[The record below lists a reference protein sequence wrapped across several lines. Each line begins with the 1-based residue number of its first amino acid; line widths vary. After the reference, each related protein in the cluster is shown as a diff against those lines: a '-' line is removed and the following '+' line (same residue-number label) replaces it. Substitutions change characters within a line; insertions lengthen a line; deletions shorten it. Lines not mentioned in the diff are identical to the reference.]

1 MPEMTPAERVALDTL
16 RKSALAQ
23 MSDADFANLEAE
35 VALKGIRNLDG
46 WFASEVRKAVEQVLK
61 HPGHA
66 NQAVHGGGKGKG
78 GASGSSA
85 DSAPAGGAGSAG
97 DQGVAQ
103 AEKILANAKDGA
115 MYTGAS
121 DIKREREMMGKT
133 NRNEAIGRAHKHDTD
148 YQTAIA
154 DSNAYAKR
162 ASEIRAARTRDP
174 KAEKVAEKYDTD
186 SRRFQTEAAISM
198 SLASAWSSVAM
209 ELGASESDL
218 ARVQKELEPV
228 VKHPGHPDQSVHG
241 GARRKGGA
249 SASASAPASSGGG
262 RNPSKEDEAADKV
275 GMGANYAAENMGAH
289 ANELQ
294 QKIYG
299 SGGASRKMTPIDE
312 VELMGIQDSLS
323 SAAESLTMISTG
335 KRDGQREQIMN
346 VRRQLTET
354 KSDARRALSP
364 AVRGVTLSAIDN
376 HIAEVDDL
384 LSVHREAWTGVGGVF
399 EKAVEPVVKHPG
411 QHDQSVHGGGKGG
424 GTSPS
429 ATPAPASSG
438 GSSAPSF
445 KVGDKVEFTDK
456 YGGGKTTLVRGRVVG
471 ITPKGKL
478 KIKPKNPRQHGT
490 LRTIDPKRVSEGH
503 SAPDPSR
510 SRAGRLGAK
519 TRSDNERPPTYTS
532 ML

>member
-66 NQAVHGGGKGKG
+66 NQQAHAGGKGKG
-78 GASGSSA
+78 GGGA
-85 DSAPAGGAGSAG
+85 SAPETAPVSSTTQSKLDRAEATARKAGQKEGASSVHEVNAQGIKEQRKQMEQSDVKMSVNQAHRNDQLFQSMQESAG
-97 DQGVAQ
+97 QYDQ
-103 AEKILANAKDGA
+103 L
-115 MYTGAS
+115 AS
-121 DIKREREMMGKT
+121 DYRMKG
-133 NRNEAIGRAHKHDTD
+133 
-148 YQTAIA
+148 
-154 DSNAYAKR
+154 DSKR
-162 ASEIRAARTRDP
+162 AKAAESTAAEYRDQS
-174 KAEKVAEKYDTD
+174 AFHFQLAGAWASHATD
-186 SRRFQTEAAISM
+186 
-198 SLASAWSSVAM
+198 
-209 ELGASESDL
+209 LGASEKDL
-218 ARVQKELEPV
+218 IRVQK
-228 VKHPGHPDQSVHG
+228 
-241 GARRKGGA
+241 
-249 SASASAPASSGGG
+249 
-262 RNPSKEDEAADKV
+262 
-275 GMGANYAAENMGAH
+275 
-289 ANELQ
+289 
-294 QKIYG
+294 
-299 SGGASRKMTPIDE
+299 T
-312 VELMGIQDSLS
+312 
-323 SAAESLTMISTG
+323 
-335 KRDGQREQIMN
+335 
-346 VRRQLTET
+346 
-354 KSDARRALSP
+354 
-364 AVRGVTLSAIDN
+364 
-376 HIAEVDDL
+376 
-384 LSVHREAWTGVGGVF
+384 
-399 EKAVEPVVKHPG
+399 VEPVVKHPG

-424 GTSPS
+424 GKSPS

-503 SAPDPSR
+503 SPPDPSR

-519 TRSDNERPPTYTS
+519 TRSDNELPPTYTS